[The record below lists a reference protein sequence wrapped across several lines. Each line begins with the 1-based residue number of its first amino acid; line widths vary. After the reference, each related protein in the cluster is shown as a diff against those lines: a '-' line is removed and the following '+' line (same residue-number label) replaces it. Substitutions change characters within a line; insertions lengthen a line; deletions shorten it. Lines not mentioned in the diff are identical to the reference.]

1 MINAGKQCTG
11 VSLYTPSP
19 PNKKADS
26 IHYNSLTGMKAGI
39 SLRLKPQ
46 FAKLLWFTSTY
57 VIIMFIENA
66 IQVLKPAEY
75 SLL

>member
-1 MINAGKQCTG
+1 MKVGM
-11 VSLYTPSP
+11 SL
-19 PNKKADS
+19 
-26 IHYNSLTGMKAGI
+26 M
-39 SLRLKPQ
+39 LKPW

-57 VIIMFIENA
+57 VIITFTENA